1 MQALPRCAGARPTTR
16 AAAALRRNATRQ
28 ETRSSFI
35 CRSCLSLP
43 NRTFSSS
50 ARCNSND
57 IGNRASST
65 PAPTTPPPSS
75 GYAALPS
82 RRIIS
87 IAGVDAAKFLQG
99 MITSNMNDLTTP
111 GRPVAGFYTGFL
123 QATGRV
129 LYDVFVY
136 PDTLGLGGSQES
148 LSDGG
153 PPTSFLIECD
163 DARAGALLRHL
174 KKYKLR
180 SKFKIQLLEPEECA
194 VWQAWNDASFSAA
207 GQNGAAE
214 GANHSK
220 LITDLL
226 PDQQGKIILP
236 DPRSPTMG
244 LRVLGRPGSSSPAAL
259 NSVQAEPS
267 DAAAYRVRRYLDG
280 VAEGA
285 TEILPDAALPLEANM
300 DWMGGIDF
308 RKGCYLGQELTI
320 RTKHRG
326 VVRKRILPVVVY
338 GEDEAV
344 PERLEYRPLAVGEGQ
359 EGEGLSAAD
368 VPHLSSIG
376 RTGRKGRS
384 AGSFLDGVGN
394 IGLGLCRLQMM
405 TDVQLPGEAEAA
417 AFDPSK
423 EFLMQWGGDEEGN
436 GAQKVKVK
444 AFVPEWLR
452 SKISSEGNG
461 EAPPS

>member
-1 MQALPRCAGARPTTR
+1 
-16 AAAALRRNATRQ
+16 
-28 ETRSSFI
+28 
-35 CRSCLSLP
+35 
-43 NRTFSSS
+43 
-50 ARCNSND
+50 
-57 IGNRASST
+57 
-65 PAPTTPPPSS
+65 
-75 GYAALPS
+75 
-82 RRIIS
+82 
-87 IAGVDAAKFLQG
+87 
-99 MITSNMNDLTTP
+99 MITSNMNDLATP
-111 GRPVAGFYTGFL
+111 GRAGFYTGFL

-136 PDTLGLGGSQES
+136 PDTLGLGASQ
-148 LSDGG
+148 DGVADG

-163 DARAGALLRHL
+163 DARAGALMRHL

-180 SKFKIQLLEPEECA
+180 SKLKMQLLEPAECA
-194 VWQAWNDASFSAA
+194 VWQAWNDAAFSAT
-207 GQNGAAE
+207 GQTGTATE
-214 GANHSK
+214 DANRRI
-220 LITDLL
+220 ITDLL
-226 PDQQGKIILP
+226 PDQQGKIVLR

-244 LRVLGRPGSSSPAAL
+244 LRVLSRPGSDP
-259 NSVQAEPS
+259 SVQAEPS
-267 DAAAYRVRRYLDG
+267 DAGAYRIRRYLDG

-285 TEILPDAALPLEANM
+285 AEMLPDAALPLEANM

-338 GEDEAV
+338 GENEAP
-344 PERLEYRPLAVGEGQ
+344 PERLEYRPSVGEGPRA
-359 EGEGLSAAD
+359 GEGLSAAD

-394 IGLGLCRLQMM
+394 VGLGLCRLQMM

-417 AFDPSK
+417 AAAAFDPGK
-423 EFLMQWGGDEEGN
+423 EFLMQWGGDAEGR
-436 GAQKVKVK
+436 GAQKLKVK

-452 SKISSEGNG
+452 SRISDGGNG
-461 EAPPS
+461 EASSS

>member
-1 MQALPRCAGARPTTR
+1 MQALPRCAGARLATK
-16 AAAALRRNATRQ
+16 AAAAPIRRNVVRS
-28 ETRSSFI
+28 ETRNSSFV
-35 CRSCLSLP
+35 CNSCLNTS
-43 NRTFSSS
+43 NRTFSSGS
-50 ARCNSND
+50 SRCNNND
-57 IGNRASST
+57 NNSRA
-65 PAPTTPPPSS
+65 PAPTAPPPSS

-82 RRIIS
+82 RRLIS

-99 MITSNMNDLTTP
+99 MITSNMSDLTTP
-111 GRPVAGFYTGFL
+111 KGPAAAGFYTGFL

-136 PDTLGLGGSQES
+136 PDTLGLGPSDSPAGS
-148 LSDGG
+148 
-153 PPTSFLIECD
+153 SFLIECD
-163 DARAGALLRHL
+163 DSRAGALMRHL

-180 SKFKIQLLEPEECA
+180 SKFKFQLLEPEECL
-194 VWQAWNDASFSAA
+194 VWQAWDDATFSSR
-207 GQNGAAE
+207 QNGTPE
-214 GANHSK
+214 DGANNK
-220 LITDLL
+220 IVTDFL
-226 PDQQGKIILP
+226 PDQKGQIVLR

-244 LRVLGRPGSSSPAAL
+244 LRVLGRGNDAPPR
-259 NSVQAEPS
+259 VQAELS
-267 DAAAYRVRRYLDG
+267 DADAYRIRRYLDG

-285 TEILPDAALPLEANM
+285 TEIQPDAALPLEANM

-326 VVRKRILPVVVY
+326 VVRKRILPVVLY
-338 GEDEAV
+338 GESEAP
-344 PERLEYRPLAVGEGQ
+344 PETLEYRPSAVSEG
-359 EGEGLSAAD
+359 GLSAAD
-368 VPHLSSIG
+368 VPHLLSIG
-376 RTGRKGRS
+376 RSGKKGRS

-417 AFDPSK
+417 PFDPSK

-436 GAQKVKVK
+436 GAQKLKVK

-452 SKISSEGNG
+452 SKISEGNEG
-461 EAPPS
+461 APRS

>member
-1 MQALPRCAGARPTTR
+1 MQALPRCAGARPATR
-16 AAAALRRNATRQ
+16 AAAALRKSVQQRQ
-28 ETRSSFI
+28 RQQGI
-35 CRSCLSLP
+35 LDSCS
-43 NRTFSSS
+43 
-50 ARCNSND
+50 D
-57 IGNRASST
+57 H
-65 PAPTTPPPSS
+65 PAPSS

-87 IAGVDAAKFLQG
+87 VAGVDAAKFLQG

-136 PDTLGLGGSQES
+136 PDTLGLGGSQ
-148 LSDGG
+148 DGAPDG

-180 SKFKIQLLEPEECA
+180 SKFKIQLLEPEECV
-194 VWQAWNDASFSAA
+194 VWQAWNDAAFAA
-207 GQNGAAE
+207 VAGHNGTAE
-214 GANHSK
+214 DANHSI

-226 PDQQGKIILP
+226 PDQQGKIVLR

-244 LRVLGRPGSSSPAAL
+244 LRVLGRPGSSSDPQ
-259 NSVQAEPS
+259 VQAEPS
-267 DAAAYRVRRYLDG
+267 DAAAYRIRRYLDG

-285 TEILPDAALPLEANM
+285 AEILPDAALPLEANM

-338 GEDEAV
+338 GEDEAA
-344 PERLEYRPLAVGEGQ
+344 PARLEYRPLAVGEGQ

-423 EFLMQWGGDEEGN
+423 EFLMQWGGDEGN
-436 GAQKVKVK
+436 GTQKVKVK

-461 EAPPS
+461 EAPQS

>member
-1 MQALPRCAGARPTTR
+1 MQALPRRAGARPAT
-16 AAAALRRNATRQ
+16 AATAALRRSAVRQ
-28 ETRSSFI
+28 ETRGSFI
-35 CRSCLSLP
+35 CSACLSLP
-43 NRTFSSS
+43 NRTFSSTS
-50 ARCNSND
+50 RCNSD
-57 IGNRASST
+57 DSVTR

-99 MITSNMNDLTTP
+99 MITSNMNDLATP
-111 GRPVAGFYTGFL
+111 GRAGFYTGFL

-136 PDTLGLGGSQES
+136 PDTLGLGGGGQE
-148 LSDGG
+148 DG

-163 DARAGALLRHL
+163 DARAGALMRHL

-180 SKFKIQLLEPEECA
+180 SKFKIQLLEPGECA
-194 VWQAWNDASFSAA
+194 VWQAWNDAAFSAT
-207 GQNGAAE
+207 GQNGTAE
-214 GANHSK
+214 EDTNRR

-226 PDQQGKIILP
+226 PDQQGKIVLR

-244 LRVLGRPGSSSPAAL
+244 LRVLGRPESDP
-259 NSVQAEPS
+259 NVQAEPS
-267 DAAAYRVRRYLDG
+267 DVGVYRIRRYLDG

-285 TEILPDAALPLEANM
+285 AEILPDAALPLEANM

-338 GEDEAV
+338 GEHEAP
-344 PERLEYRPLAVGEGQ
+344 PEKLEYKPSALEGEGQ
-359 EGEGLSAAD
+359 EGDGLSAAD

-394 IGLGLCRLQMM
+394 VGLGLCRLQMM

-417 AFDPSK
+417 AAFDPSK
-423 EFLMQWGGDEEGN
+423 EFLMQWGGDEEGH
-436 GAQKVKVK
+436 GARRLKVK

-452 SKISSEGNG
+452 AKISGEGNG
-461 EAPPS
+461 EASHS